1 MPEVMCSLIY
11 VTAHLKR
18 RVDWREWCTKMA
30 ANLNV
35 FKTTKKYG
43 ILSNS
48 IFSFG
53 EVHWVKYRIR

>member
-43 ILSNS
+43 I
-48 IFSFG
+48 
-53 EVHWVKYRIR
+53 